1 VSGYVYSRDTEHV
14 AMHAWAETWLDG
26 RWQSFDITNNTRDLN
41 QHLRLAVGM
50 DYLDACPVRGSR
62 LGGGCEEMFSA
73 AEVSLFERQQQIQQ
87 QQ

>member
-1 VSGYVYSRDTEHV
+1 
-14 AMHAWAETWLDG
+14 
-26 RWQSFDITNNTRDLN
+26 
-41 QHLRLAVGM
+41 M